1 MSQLRDRSKSRLIRV
16 SVPALLLIALS
27 LGLTAVA
34 VHWESRHDDTLTV
47 FLLGSIGALNVAL
60 AIYHIGRS
68 REFVGQS
75 ENLER
80 SLARERELGE
90 LKSRF
95 VSMVSHE
102 IRTPLTTIHAATDIL
117 KHYGAQMTEAERR
130 VEIDAIQ
137 SEIGAITGLVDDVL
151 TIDGSA
157 ERQPRLNV
165 RPLELDVVA
174 HDIWTRCRTNLQV
187 GHELDLEISGDLG
200 PALLDVT
207 RFRQILDNLLT
218 NAMKYSPGAPA
229 VRLGLRREGGWL
241 TVTVTDRGVGIP
253 EADLARV
260 FEAFHRGGNV
270 EAISGSGLGLTVVQR
285 AAQQHGGSVA
295 VSSTV
300 GQGTTVTVR
309 LREGEAGKA
318 G

>member
-1 MSQLRDRSKSRLIRV
+1 MSQLRQAARRHLVRV
-16 SVPALLLIALS
+16 SIPAMLLIAFS
-27 LGLTAVA
+27 LGLTGLAVG
-34 VHWESRHDDTLTV
+34 WEVNHDDTLTV
-47 FLLGSIGALNVAL
+47 VLLCGIGALNVAL
-60 AIYHIGRS
+60 AVYHIGRS
-68 REFVGQS
+68 REFVGQQQK
-75 ENLER
+75 LER

-117 KHYGAQMTEAERR
+117 KHYGAQMNEDERR

-157 ERQPRLNV
+157 DRLPRLNC

-174 HDIWTRCRTNLQV
+174 YDIWSRCRTNLQA
-187 GHELDLEISGDLG
+187 GHELDLEITGELG
-200 PALLDVT
+200 PALLDAT

-218 NAMKYSPGAPA
+218 NAMKYSPGAPG
-229 VRLGLRREGGWL
+229 VRLALRREGGWL
-241 TVTVTDRGVGIP
+241 NVAVTDRGIGIP
-253 EADLARV
+253 AADLNKV
-260 FEAFHRGGNV
+260 FEAFHRGANV

-285 AAQQHGGSVA
+285 AAQQHGGGVT
-295 VSSTV
+295 VNSTV

-309 LREGEAGKA
+309 LHEGETGKA

>member
-1 MSQLRDRSKSRLIRV
+1 MSELRHRSKGRLIRV
-16 SVPALLLIALS
+16 SVPAMLLIVLSLALTFVAIWRESAQDDSTTILLLS
-27 LGLTAVA
+27 
-34 VHWESRHDDTLTV
+34 
-47 FLLGSIGALNVAL
+47 SIGVLNVAL
-60 AIYHIGRS
+60 AIDYFSRS

-75 ENLER
+75 ENLKR
-80 SLARERELGE
+80 SLRRERELGE

-157 ERQPRLNV
+157 ERQPRLNI

-174 HDIWTRCRTNLQV
+174 HDIWARCRTNLQV

-241 TVTVTDRGVGIP
+241 TVTVTDRGMGIP
-253 EADLARV
+253 QDDLARV

-309 LREGEAGKA
+309 LREGEAGRA